1 MKIGKA
7 KIKPKKN
14 PFLLLKEWYV
24 EAKKKEDVNP
34 NAMSLSTVDSLGK
47 PRTRMVLM
55 KEIRKEGIVFYT
67 NSSSKKG
74 KQLENNS
81 NAALCFYW
89 KSTGKQILI
98 EGCVK
103 KISEKDSDEYFL
115 TRDRKSQIGSWASS
129 QSKILKNRLTLEKN
143 YNSFQKRFSGKVI
156 TRPKNW
162 KGYCVSP
169 RRFEFWLARPNRL
182 HERIEYSLR
191 SGKWISK
198 NLYP

>member
-55 KEIRKEGIVFYT
+55 KEICKEGIVFYT

-98 EGCVK
+98 EGGVK

-162 KGYCVSP
+162 NGYCVSP

>member
-47 PRTRMVLM
+47 PRVRMVLM

-98 EGCVK
+98 EGGVK
-103 KISEKDSDEYFL
+103 KISEKYSDEYFL

-143 YNSFQKRFSGKVI
+143 YNSFQKRFMGKVI

-162 KGYCVSP
+162 NGYCVSP